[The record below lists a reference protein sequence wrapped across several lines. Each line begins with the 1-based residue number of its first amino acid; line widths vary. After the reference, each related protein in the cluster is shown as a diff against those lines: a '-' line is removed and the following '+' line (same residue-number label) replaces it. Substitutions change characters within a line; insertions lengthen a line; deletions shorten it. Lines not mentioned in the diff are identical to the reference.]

1 MEFATLLL
9 LNVSKITRADC
20 QNVTSAQKV
29 ELIKV

>member
-9 LNVSKITRADC
+9 LNVSKINIADY

-29 ELIKV
+29 EFIIF